1 MPSPGQAHRRAYF
14 CTGKMIKKAVNPMH
28 LNNSLRKVIRKIH
41 LSQPH
46 LTRLETESFRGMVIF
61 VQNLEGRGMGP
72 IKMLT
77 WSSPTGSLE
86 TGTGR
91 GAVKNREP
99 GKCLELKGKKGS

>member
-86 TGTGR
+86 TGMGR

-99 GKCLELKGKKGS
+99 GKCLELKGS